1 MHFSQHN
8 LLALTTV
15 RKVQT
20 LSAAAHDAYYC
31 GHHPAED
38 LPPATSERE
47 RVAGILSAL
56 GLWV

>member
-8 LLALTTV
+8 LPALTV

-20 LSAAAHDAYYC
+20 LSAAARDAYYC
-31 GHHPAED
+31 GYYPGED
-38 LPPATSERE
+38 LPPATSE

-56 GLWV
+56 GL

>member
-8 LLALTTV
+8 LLALTIA

-31 GHHPAED
+31 GYHPDED
-38 LPPATSERE
+38 LPPATSER
-47 RVAGILSAL
+47 VTGILSAL

>member
-8 LLALTTV
+8 LPALTIV

-20 LSAAAHDAYYC
+20 LSAAACDAYYH
-31 GHHPAED
+31 GYHPGED
-38 LPPATSERE
+38 LPPATSER
-47 RVAGILSAL
+47 VAGILSSL

>member
-15 RKVQT
+15 REVQT
-20 LSAAAHDAYYC
+20 LSAAARDAYYH
-31 GHHPAED
+31 GYHPGKD
-38 LPPATSERE
+38 LPPATSK

>member
-8 LLALTTV
+8 LPALTTV

-20 LSAAAHDAYYC
+20 RSTAAHDAYYR
-31 GHHPAED
+31 GYHPGED
-38 LPPATSERE
+38 FPPATSE